1 MYRFAAIIAVLFA
14 FAPAVFA
21 EPSNPAPPQRT
32 SKRVIT
38 ISRGTQP
45 SKRPVTGKLTLIAL
59 PPSGIQPSSVIF
71 YVDDKEIG
79 KCEHRPYGVEWDS
92 IGASDGEHCAVWK
105 AFGPDNREIETG
117 KVTLVV
123 TNNGLKTPS
132 AEPAAAA
139 KPQMAQY
146 SSKEHKVSLVYPAG
160 WTVKDQS
167 ISVSK
172 DWDEGYWLV
181 LSTDPVAQAV
191 YVVNI
196 RHRMLKME
204 HTPES
209 YLKSTPYLADWQ
221 QTNISGRTAFMTTA
235 GLPSAN
241 RVVHRIQMIE
251 GRHLWMINCIDT
263 SGKAIDESKAL
274 VIQIAGSIKPSEA
287 KNEEPQKPEDGED
300 IEE

>member
-14 FAPAVFA
+14 LVSTALA
-21 EPSNPAPPQRT
+21 EPSNPAPFQKT

-38 ISRGTQP
+38 ISRGIQP
-45 SKRPVTGKLTLIAL
+45 SKRPAAGKLTLIAL
-59 PPSGIQPSSVIF
+59 PPSGIKPSSVVF

-79 KCEHRPYGVEWDS
+79 KCERRPYSVEWDS
-92 IGASDGEHCAVWK
+92 IGASDGEHSAVWK
-105 AFGPDNREIETG
+105 ALGPDNQEIETG
-117 KVTLVV
+117 KVTLIV
-123 TNNGLKTPS
+123 NNEPKIPS
-132 AEPAAAA
+132 AGPDAVS
-139 KPQMAQY
+139 KPQMERY
-146 SSKEHKVSLVYPAG
+146 SSREHKVSMEYPAE

-167 ISVSK
+167 GSVSK

-196 RHRMLKME
+196 RHRLLKKE

-209 YLKSTPYLADWQ
+209 FLKSTPYLADWQ
-221 QTNISGRTAFMTTA
+221 QTSVSGRAAFVTTA

-251 GRHLWMINCIDT
+251 GRHLWMINCVDT
-263 SGKAIDESKAL
+263 SGKSVDDSKAL
-274 VIQIAGSIKPSEA
+274 VMQIAGSIKPSA
-287 KNEEPQKPEDGED
+287 AQNEDLPKPEDIKD